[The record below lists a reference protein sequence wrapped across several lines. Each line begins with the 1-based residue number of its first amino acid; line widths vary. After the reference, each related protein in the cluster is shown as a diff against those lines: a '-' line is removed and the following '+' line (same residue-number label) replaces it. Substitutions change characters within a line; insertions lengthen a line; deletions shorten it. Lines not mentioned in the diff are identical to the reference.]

1 MKIGLYFGSFNPI
14 HVGHL
19 VIANY
24 IVTHHYLDQV
34 WFIVSPHNP
43 HKVKSTLLE
52 DYHRLALVK
61 EAVDSNPLLR
71 ASDIE
76 FGLDQ
81 PNYTAKTL
89 AHLKENYPD
98 NEFSL
103 IMGEDNLRTFHKWYN
118 YETILENHQILVY
131 PRVYTVQE
139 LASIESTEKNE
150 LMNHRNIEFCK
161 DAPMMVISS
170 SFIRN
175 AIKNKQDVRYLLTP
189 EVLKYI
195 QEMGFYSK

>member
-24 IVTHHYLDQV
+24 IVNHQNLDQV
-34 WFIVSPHNP
+34 WFVVSPHNP
-43 HKVKSTLLE
+43 HKIKSSLLE

-61 EAVDSNPLLR
+61 EAIDSNPKLR

-89 AHLKENYPD
+89 ARLKEKYPGY
-98 NEFSL
+98 NFSL

-118 YETILENHQILVY
+118 HEIILENHSILVY

-139 LASIESTEKNE
+139 LALATREKNE
-150 LMNHRNIEFCK
+150 LVTHKNVTICT
-161 DAPMMVISS
+161 DAPMMVVSS
-170 SFIRN
+170 SYIRK
-175 AIKNKQDVRYLLTP
+175 AIQQGQDVRYLLTP
-189 EVLKYI
+189 EVFKYVE
-195 QEMGFYSK
+195 EMGFYQ

>member
-24 IVTHHYLDQV
+24 IVNHQNLDQV
-34 WFIVSPHNP
+34 WFVVSPHNP
-43 HKVKSTLLE
+43 HKIKSSLLE

-61 EAVDSNPLLR
+61 EAIDSNPKLR

-89 AHLKENYPD
+89 AHLKEKYPD
-98 NEFSL
+98 NKFSL

-118 YETILENHQILVY
+118 YEAILENHSILVY

-139 LASIESTEKNE
+139 LQSATSDNNE
-150 LMNHRNIEFCK
+150 LVDHKNVTICT
-161 DAPMMVISS
+161 DAPMMVVSS
-170 SFIRN
+170 SYIRK
-175 AIKNKQDVRYLLTP
+175 AIKQRQDVRYLLTP
-189 EVLKYI
+189 EVLKYVE
-195 QEMGFYSK
+195 EMGFYK

>member
-24 IVTHHYLDQV
+24 IVTHQSLDQV
-34 WFIVSPHNP
+34 WFVVSPHNP
-43 HKVKSTLLE
+43 HKLKSSLLE

-61 EAVDSNPLLR
+61 EAIDSNPKLR

-81 PNYTAKTL
+81 PSYTAKTL
-89 AHLKENYPD
+89 AHLKEKYPN

-118 YETILENHQILVY
+118 YESILENHTILIY
-131 PRVYTVQE
+131 PRVYTEQE
-139 LASIESTEKNE
+139 LATAHFEKNE
-150 LMNHRNIEFCK
+150 LTKHRNVKVCS

-170 SFIRN
+170 SYIRN
-175 AIKNKQDVRYLLTP
+175 AIKEKQDVRYLVTP

-195 QEMGFYSK
+195 EEMGFYTK

>member
-24 IVTHHYLDQV
+24 MVTHQDLDQV
-34 WFIVSPHNP
+34 WFVISPHNP
-43 HKVKSTLLE
+43 HKVKSTLLA

-61 EAVDSNPLLR
+61 EAVESNPKLR

-76 FGLDQ
+76 FSLEQ
-81 PNYTAKTL
+81 PSYTAKTL
-89 AHLKENYPD
+89 AHLKEKYD
-98 NEFSL
+98 NHNFSL

-118 YETILENHQILVY
+118 YETILENYQLLIY

-139 LASIESTEKNE
+139 LTAPESLEKNA
-150 LMNHRNIEFCK
+150 LADHPNVVFCN

-170 SFIRN
+170 SYIRN
-175 AIKNKQDVRYLLTP
+175 TIKAQKDVRYLLTP

-195 QEMGFYSK
+195 DEMGFYK